1 MLETASVLPK
11 LLLLGGVV
19 GPLLFV
25 LVIWLEGALRPGYD
39 LLRHFGSE
47 LALGKRGW
55 IQITNFLLAGVL
67 VTASAFGV
75 AQVLPGSFWASVFLG
90 AFGLSLLI
98 AGGFVTDPVFYFP
111 PEVIEKGPTRHGTI
125 HKANFPFCF
134 GSLMIATFVFAGL
147 FFTRPGWLGWALYS
161 LLTGLAFLVF
171 SVLMIIAAGQT
182 SATGRR
188 EVYVGLWQRC
198 AITTG
203 WLWIALLNG
212 FLLWH
217 ACFHT
222 HSLVWDGYQS
232 VIK

>member
-1 MLETASVLPK
+1 MLETVSLFPK
-11 LLLLGGVV
+11 VLLLGGVV

-67 VTASAFGV
+67 VTASAFGIH
-75 AQVLPGSFWASVFLG
+75 QVLPGSFWASLFLG
-90 AFGLSLLI
+90 AFGLSLTI
-98 AGGFVTDPVFYFP
+98 AGCFVTDPVFYFP
-111 PEVIEKGPTRHGTI
+111 PEVTEKGPTQHGTI
-125 HKANFPFCF
+125 HTANFPFCF

-171 SVLMIIAAGQT
+171 SALMMIAAGQ
-182 SATGRR
+182 AIVKGRR
-188 EVYVGLWQRC
+188 EVYVGLWQRF
-198 AITTG
+198 AITAG
-203 WLWIALLNG
+203 WLWIAFLNG
-212 FLLWH
+212 FLLWR
-217 ACFHT
+217 
-222 HSLVWDGYQS
+222 VW
-232 VIK
+232 